1 MEIKSVGALHKR
13 SRVSNLYELCSCPNL
28 ARQNRRVLTPLPHSL
43 SDKLQQPPC
52 PARAVKSEMGNPGIN
67 AVPFDLGIIKPSLDE
82 YLSAVLK
89 SRMERLEPRTMPRT
103 RE

>member
-43 SDKLQQPPC
+43 SDTAAAPLPGSC
-52 PARAVKSEMGNPGIN
+52 REMGNPGIN
-67 AVPFDLGIIKPSLDE
+67 AVPFDLGILKPSLDE
-82 YLSAVLK
+82 YLKVPQC
-89 SRMERLEPRTMPRT
+89 RLEVPDGTVGAAYHAAY
-103 RE
+103 